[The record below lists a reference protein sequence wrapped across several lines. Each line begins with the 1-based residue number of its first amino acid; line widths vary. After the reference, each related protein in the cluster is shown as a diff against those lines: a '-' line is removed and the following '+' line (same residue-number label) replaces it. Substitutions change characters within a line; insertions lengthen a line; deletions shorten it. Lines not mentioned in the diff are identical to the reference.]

1 VARVSGLLSLGEW
14 VVDGVSGLD
23 VLTVVLRVAP
33 AVVPLAVAW
42 LALIVWFR
50 LLGFG
55 RLLRA
60 RGQERLGLY
69 LDFVVVSFGVVGA
82 FFLIT
87 WVDWTLGGDEPLSYV
102 LADLRLTA
110 PIGFGSLIGVSAL
123 LRLAYFAV
131 AVVSGWVSAFF
142 REAESPYALALRPQ
156 TAVERFAWVTAMS
169 PTAGFCEEVIFRGIA
184 LSVAFILGADVVI
197 AVTMTS
203 LLFALRHAVYGLTW
217 TVGTMVLGVA
227 SAVAVLWSGS
237 LWPAIIAHTL
247 YDMTVYYVFETP
259 VEPKAGDPVPEP
271 ARFIRFLRSLPPMR

>member
-14 VVDGVSGLD
+14 VVDGVRGLD
-23 VLTVVLRVAP
+23 VLIVVLWLAP

-60 RGQERLGLY
+60 RELERLGLY
-69 LDFVVVSFGVVGA
+69 SDFVVVSFGVVGA
-82 FFLIT
+82 FFLIS
-87 WVDWTLGGDEPLSYV
+87 WVDWALGGDEPLSYV
-102 LADLRLTA
+102 LADLRLTT
-110 PIGFGSLIGVSAL
+110 PIEFGSMIGLSAL
-123 LRLAYFAV
+123 LLLTYFAV

-156 TAVERFAWVTAMS
+156 TAVERFVWVTAMS

-203 LLFALRHAVYGLTW
+203 LLFALGHAVYGLTW

-259 VEPKAGDPVPEP
+259 MEPMPGDAVPEP
-271 ARFIRFLRSLPPMR
+271 ARFLRFLRSLPPMR